1 MLLSLV
7 CAALAST
14 AAVFAALLSV
24 MDSSHR
30 LRSDKLLIRHGR
42 ESGVAHWLQS
52 QSVKASFMKLTHP
65 WHMMVHS
72 YNLQLLTKQPQAV

>member
-14 AAVFAALLSV
+14 AAVFAALLATI
-24 MDSSHR
+24 DKNHR

-42 ESGVAHWLQS
+42 DSGVAFWIQS
-52 QSVKASFMKLTHP
+52 QSVKASSAMAFVSKTSIH
-65 WHMMVHS
+65 
-72 YNLQLLTKQPQAV
+72 LQIDASWVG